1 MNFNFS
7 DFITATVCAL
17 ISAAV
22 SFGVAKYEAARKL
35 RELEAQWAHEQ
46 EQRKLEGFNSMLA
59 AVARLFSSPVAEDRR
74 RALSAIGEVRASAD
88 GKLYD
93 LLSELFDAANS
104 TDTKR
109 LRSALDSVTK
119 YQSVHAHDNDPK

>member
-1 MNFNFS
+1 
-7 DFITATVCAL
+7 
-17 ISAAV
+17 
-22 SFGVAKYEAARKL
+22 
-35 RELEAQWAHEQ
+35 
-46 EQRKLEGFNSMLA
+46 MLA

-119 YQSVHAHDNDPK
+119 SQSEHAHDNDPK